1 MRLCE
6 VPIPR
11 LWRRVLAEAID
22 VILVTVAASYLLD
35 DVDLSELDSG
45 AFLDLSA
52 EDLAQFQDEGGLS
65 VSVQLLELLVR
76 RSALLQWFIWQHAAL
91 CLYHTLAI
99 YFTQTTIGKAMV
111 GVRVVSNSMALQP
124 NGVVEARGP
133 TLYYSL
139 VRAVTKTLSWL
150 CCIVFAAS
158 LIDPT
163 GQGVHDTLSGTLVVR
178 KPRRGEVHLPGG
190 LGVAL
195 RDDGVYLRRPAP
207 AGGDRAGRND

>member
-1 MRLCE
+1 ML
-6 VPIPR
+6 
-11 LWRRVLAEAID
+11 
-22 VILVTVAASYLLD
+22 
-35 DVDLSELDSG
+35 
-45 AFLDLSA
+45 
-52 EDLAQFQDEGGLS
+52 
-65 VSVQLLELLVR
+65 
-76 RSALLQWFIWQHAAL
+76 
-91 CLYHTLAI
+91 
-99 YFTQTTIGKAMV
+99 TI